1 MKIWP
6 DPMNPSVSLRRRILA
21 LAAAATL
28 ALIGQAPALAAQAFE
43 TGTWAELQRQLP
55 RPAIVVFS
63 TRHCPN
69 CPEVFE
75 TLLRERQQRRPRAP
89 VVAVLMDPAG
99 DPESTRQPHLRR
111 ADRLFAFQGSQ
122 QALRYSVDPAW
133 RGVTPYVALLPQGGP
148 AIFVAGTPSSEH
160 WNTWQ
165 GTGQPTR
172 R

>member
-1 MKIWP
+1 
-6 DPMNPSVSLRRRILA
+6 MNPSGSMRRGILS
-21 LAAAATL
+21 LAAVATL

-55 RPAIVVFS
+55 RPAIVVFTTS
-63 TRHCPN
+63 HCPN

-75 TLLRERQQRRPRAP
+75 TLLRERQQRRPKAP

-111 ADRLFAFQGSQ
+111 ADRLFAFHGSQ

-133 RGVTPYVALLPQGGP
+133 RGVTPYVALLPQGGS
-148 AIFVAGTPSSEH
+148 AVFVAGTPSSEH

>member
-1 MKIWP
+1 M
-6 DPMNPSVSLRRRILA
+6 SSLVSMRKEILS
-21 LAAAATL
+21 LAAAATF
-28 ALIGQAPALAAQAFE
+28 ALFAQAPALAAQAFE

-55 RPAIVVFS
+55 RPAIVVFTTS
-63 TRHCPN
+63 HCPN

-75 TLLRERQQRRPRAP
+75 TLLRERQQRRPKAP
-89 VVAVLMDPAG
+89 VVAVLMDQAG

-133 RGVTPYVALLPQGGP
+133 RGVTPYVALLPQGGS
-148 AIFVAGTPSSEH
+148 AVFVAGTPSSEH

>member
-1 MKIWP
+1 MKTWP
-6 DPMNPSVSLRRRILA
+6 DPMRPSGSERRRILT

-63 TRHCPN
+63 TSHCPN

-75 TLLRERQQRRPRAP
+75 TLIKQRQQRQPKAP
-89 VVAVLMDPAG
+89 VVAVLMDAADDPA
-99 DPESTRQPHLRR
+99 STRQAHLRR
-111 ADRLFAFQGSQ
+111 ADRLYAFAGSQ

-133 RGVTPYVALLPQGGP
+133 RGVTPYVALLPSGGSP
-148 AIFVAGTPSSEH
+148 VFVAGTPTSEH
-160 WNTWQ
+160 WIAWQ
-165 GTGQPTR
+165 GSTAPTR